1 MLQRL
6 LGLRRPDPEPVTAV
20 AIGLATLAA
29 VMFAVSAV
37 LQNGAVSDVVTTGP
51 AIVDRAGFIRLA
63 RTRGW
68 LAGAVLAGVGSV
80 THAGALVL
88 APVAIVQ
95 PIGVLAVPF
104 AVVIGAWRTRIRP
117 SAGLLLTVAICLAA
131 VAGFVTLANVRLGAG
146 TQPRFAGAVLAAAT
160 AAGLVALLAALGG
173 RSAGWLRCV
182 AFAAS
187 GATAFGLVSA
197 LMRLVSLHITT
208 GADDLDDIGV
218 LLPVAGIVVAL
229 VAGGWAVQQAHA
241 SGAPSVVVGCLTVLD
256 PLVAVVLGVTMLGEG
271 GTTSPGAVAGLIG
284 FAVLGFGAVLV
295 LARHHPDSR
304 VPAPRPQR

>member
-1 MLQRL
+1 MT
-6 LGLRRPDPEPVTAV
+6 VAAV
-20 AIGLATLAA
+20 ALATLAA

-37 LQNGAVSDVVTTGP
+37 LQNGAVSDIVATGP
-51 AIVDRAGFIRLA
+51 AIVGRTGFATLA

-68 LAGAVLAGVGSV
+68 LAGAVLAGAGSV

-117 SAGLLLTVAICLAA
+117 SAGLVLTVATCLAA
-131 VAGFVTLANVRLGAG
+131 VAGFVTLADVRLGAG

-160 AAGLVALLAALGG
+160 AAGLAGILAALGS
-173 RSAGWLRCV
+173 RSTGWLRCV

-197 LMRLVSLHITT
+197 LMRLVSLHLTT

-241 SGAPSVVVGCLTVLD
+241 AGVPSVVVGCLTVLD

-271 GTTSPGAVAGLIG
+271 GSTSPGAVAGLVG
-284 FAVLGFGAVLV
+284 FAVLGLGAVLV
-295 LARHHPDSR
+295 LARHHPEAR
-304 VPAPRPQR
+304 AAAPRR